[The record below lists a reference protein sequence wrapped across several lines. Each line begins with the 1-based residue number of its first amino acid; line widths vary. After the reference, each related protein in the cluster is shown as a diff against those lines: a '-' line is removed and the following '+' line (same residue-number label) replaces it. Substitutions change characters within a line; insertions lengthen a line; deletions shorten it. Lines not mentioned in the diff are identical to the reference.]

1 MKLAVNST
9 TAAVGRPATITTTV
23 TNPSWILSGV
33 HLASVAIPAGVTLQ
47 QVRTVREDNVTM
59 DFTAARAMSLGDIVQ
74 GDSRSATWRF
84 NIDTPGPKTFRFRA
98 WSENGGAQEQ
108 SITLNP

>member
-1 MKLAVNST
+1 
-9 TAAVGRPATITTTV
+9 
-23 TNPSWILSGV
+23 
-33 HLASVAIPAGVTLQ
+33 
-47 QVRTVREDNVTM
+47 
-59 DFTAARAMSLGDIVQ
+59 MSLGDIVQ